1 MLRTRRELLGL
12 SIQEIADKWGC
23 SKMKI
28 SQIERNVRS
37 VSVHELM
44 ILAECY
50 SLSDKDLLR
59 YIKSI
64 SRKK

>member
-1 MLRTRRELLGL
+1 MLRERRELLGL
-12 SIQEIADKWGC
+12 SIQEVADKWGC

-28 SQIERNVRS
+28 SQIERNLRS

-44 ILAECY
+44 ILADCY

-59 YIKSI
+59 YIKSLA
-64 SRKK
+64 KK

>member
-1 MLRTRRELLGL
+1 MFLRERREILGL
-12 SIQEIADKWGC
+12 SLDDIARKWGC

-59 YIKSI
+59 YIKSMA
-64 SRKK
+64 KK